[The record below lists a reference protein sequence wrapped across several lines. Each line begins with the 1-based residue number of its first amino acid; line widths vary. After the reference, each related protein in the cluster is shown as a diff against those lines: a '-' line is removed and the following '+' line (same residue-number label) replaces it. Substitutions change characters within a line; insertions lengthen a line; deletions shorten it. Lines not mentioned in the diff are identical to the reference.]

1 MTSRKPLLLSF
12 DVEEFD
18 LPLKWGRALPRS
30 RQLDTTEAGVERLL
44 PVLARHAEPATF
56 FVTGTLVRDRP
67 QLVAALAAAGHEI
80 GVHGFDHQDDYRS
93 LPAAEAIQRLRA
105 ARALVQDASGQ
116 PVDGVRTPYLLPCPA
131 DRLRAAGFRYDASIH
146 PTWVFGRYNN
156 LRSSRRPWRQCGL
169 LHLPISVVPFVRW
182 PVSFLWYRTAGA
194 RLGRRLAHLAAVG
207 APYLHLYF
215 HPWEAIDIPPLGAP
229 RWVAVRTGAAFVVA
243 LDDLLVW
250 SVPRYRC
257 MTLGTFAR
265 GCAAP
270 DLDQE
275 GP

>member
-1 MTSRKPLLLSF
+1 MNTLRPIACAPR
-12 DVEEFD
+12 
-18 LPLKWGRALPRS
+18 LPPGAVTIPASSGCVMCRSPETERS
-30 RQLDTTEAGVERLL
+30 RPRRRRARARQESARRPRGPDGEA
-44 PVLARHAEPATF
+44 A
-56 FVTGTLVRDRP
+56 RDRRFC
-67 QLVAALAAAGHEI
+67 A
-80 GVHGFDHQDDYRS
+80 F
-93 LPAAEAIQRLRA
+93 
-105 ARALVQDASGQ
+105 VQDASGQ

-182 PVSFLWYRTAGA
+182 PVSFLWYRAAGA

-215 HPWEAIDIPPLGAP
+215 HPWEAIEIHPLGVP